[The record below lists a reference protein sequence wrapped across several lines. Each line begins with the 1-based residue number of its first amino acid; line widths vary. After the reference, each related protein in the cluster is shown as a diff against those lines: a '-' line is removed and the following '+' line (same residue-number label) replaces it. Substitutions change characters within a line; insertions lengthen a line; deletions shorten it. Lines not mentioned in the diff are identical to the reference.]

1 MTPRTAMTARWVHA
15 ARRIIT
21 RVMAH
26 LGSTK
31 NYDYCPH
38 NSIIVLQVLKFLVLV
53 CAHNIIL

>member
-21 RVMAH
+21 RVVAH

-31 NYDYCPH
+31 NYDYYHH

-53 CAHNIIL
+53 CAYVIL